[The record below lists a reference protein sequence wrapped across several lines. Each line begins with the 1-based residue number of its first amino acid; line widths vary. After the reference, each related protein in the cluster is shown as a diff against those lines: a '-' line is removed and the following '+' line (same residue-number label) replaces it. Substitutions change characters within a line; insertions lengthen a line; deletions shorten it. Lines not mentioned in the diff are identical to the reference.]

1 MFGIRSYGEC
11 GHWAAGRHGGH
22 GHRGFGWGRGRHG
35 GPGGFG
41 GGDMFR
47 VGRMFAQGDLK
58 LLVLALIAE
67 QPRHGYDIIKV
78 IEEKTSGTYSPS
90 PGIVYPTLTFLEESG
105 YLTAESEGSKKLYK
119 ITAEGEGYLK
129 SNRDLVDVILDR
141 LTAFGRRA
149 AKMRRAFGLDSDG
162 QRLPQVV
169 DAAISNLREATS
181 KRIENDEEAETKIVE
196 ILMRAA
202 NDIKNA

>member
-1 MFGIRSYGEC
+1 MFGMRSYGEC
-11 GHWAAGRHGGH
+11 GRGHWAAGRH

-47 VGRMFAQGDLK
+47 VGRMFAHGDLK
-58 LLVLALIAE
+58 LLVLALVAE

-105 YLTAESEGSKKLYK
+105 YLTAESEGAKKLYK
-119 ITAEGEGYLK
+119 ITGEGESYLK

-181 KRIENDEEAETKIVE
+181 KRLENDEDIEAKIVE
-196 ILMRAA
+196 FLMRATS
-202 NDIKNA
+202 DIKNA

>member
-1 MFGIRSYGEC
+1 MFSMRSYGEC
-11 GHWAAGRHGGH
+11 GRGHWAASRH
-22 GHRGFGWGRGRHG
+22 GHRGFGWSRGRHG
-35 GPGGFG
+35 GLGGFG

-58 LLVLALIAE
+58 LLVLALVAE

-105 YLTAESEGSKKLYK
+105 YLTTESEGSKKLYK
-119 ITAEGEGYLK
+119 ITGEGESYLK

-181 KRIENDEEAETKIVE
+181 KRLESDEKAETKIVE

>member
-1 MFGIRSYGEC
+1 MFGMRSYGEC
-11 GHWAAGRHGGH
+11 GRGHWAAGRHS
-22 GHRGFGWGRGRHG
+22 HRGFGWGRGRHG

-58 LLVLALIAE
+58 LLVLALVAE

-119 ITAEGEGYLK
+119 ITDEGESYLK

-181 KRIENDEEAETKIVE
+181 KRLENDEEAETKIVE

-202 NDIKNA
+202 SDIKNA